1 MHLDQLKRRQVITL
15 LGGAAAA
22 WPLAAR
28 ARQRESIRQVAV
40 LIGPAESDI
49 EAQRRIAAFRERM
62 QGLGWVDGR
71 NVRFEYR
78 WGGGDAD
85 RIAHHVAE
93 LVAAQPDVIM
103 ANSRPVI
110 AALKRATATIPI
122 VFAVVA
128 DPVGE
133 GFVASLSRPGGNITG
148 FSSFDP
154 EIGGKWVQLLKE
166 VAPAVTR
173 VALLFNPRTA
183 PGGGWP
189 FVRPF
194 VEAAARSAGVEALP
208 VPAHSLEEIHRGLTE
223 LARASGSALVA
234 MPDSFVVVNGQ
245 EIIRS
250 MERFRLP
257 AIYPFRLFAEQGG
270 LMSYGVDTT
279 DLNARAATYVD
290 RILKGEKPADLPVQ
304 APIKYELLIN
314 LKTARALGVEVP
326 LPLLA
331 RADEVIE

>member
-1 MHLDQLKRRQVITL
+1 MKRREFITL
-15 LGGAAAA
+15 LGCAAAT
-22 WPLAAR
+22 WPLVAR
-28 ARQRESIRQVAV
+28 ARQGESIRQVAV

-49 EAQRRIAAFRERM
+49 EAQRRIAAFRDRM

-85 RIAHHVAE
+85 RIARHAAE

-103 ANSRPVI
+103 ANSTPVI

-128 DPVGE
+128 DPVGD

-166 VAPAVTR
+166 VAPAITR

-194 VEAAARSAGVEALP
+194 VEAAARSAGVEVLP
-208 VPAHSLEEIHRGLTE
+208 VPAHSPEEIHRWLAE
-223 LARASGSALVA
+223 LAQVSGSGLVA

-245 EIIRS
+245 AIIQS
-250 MERFRLP
+250 MERYRLP

-270 LMSYGVDTT
+270 LMSYGVDTA
-279 DLNARAATYVD
+279 DLNARGATYVD
-290 RILKGEKPADLPVQ
+290 RILRGEKPADLPVQ
-304 APIKYELLIN
+304 APTKYELAIN
-314 LKTARALGVEVP
+314 LRTARALGIEVP

>member
-1 MHLDQLKRRQVITL
+1 MASYLGRRKFLAT
-15 LGGAAAA
+15 LGGAAAT
-22 WPLAAR
+22 WSLAAG
-28 ARQRESIRQVAV
+28 ARQGESIRQVAV

-62 QGLGWVDGR
+62 RGLGWVDG
-71 NVRFEYR
+71 RFEYR

-85 RIAHHVAE
+85 RIARHAAE

-103 ANSRPVI
+103 ANSTPVI

-128 DPVGE
+128 DPVGD

-166 VAPAVTR
+166 VAPAITR

-208 VPAHSLEEIHRGLTE
+208 VPAHSPEEIHRGLAE
-223 LARASGSALVA
+223 LAQASGSGLVA

-245 EIIRS
+245 AIIRS
-250 MERFRLP
+250 MERYRLP

-304 APIKYELLIN
+304 APTKYELAIN
-314 LKTARALGVEVP
+314 LKTARALGIEVP

>member
-1 MHLDQLKRRQVITL
+1 MKRREFITL
-15 LGGAAAA
+15 LGCAAAT
-22 WPLAAR
+22 WPLVAR
-28 ARQRESIRQVAV
+28 ARQGESIRQVAV

-49 EAQRRIAAFRERM
+49 EAQRRIAAFRGGM

-85 RIAHHVAE
+85 RIARHAAE

-103 ANSRPVI
+103 ANSTPVI

-128 DPVGE
+128 DPVGD

-166 VAPAVTR
+166 VAPAITR

-194 VEAAARSAGVEALP
+194 VEAAARSAAVEALP
-208 VPAHSLEEIHRGLTE
+208 VPAHSPEEIHRWLAE
-223 LARASGSALVA
+223 LAQVSGSGLVA

-245 EIIRS
+245 AIIQS
-250 MERFRLP
+250 MERYRLP

-270 LMSYGVDTT
+270 LMSYGVDTA
-279 DLNARAATYVD
+279 DLNARGATYVD
-290 RILKGEKPADLPVQ
+290 RILRGEKPADLPVQ
-304 APIKYELLIN
+304 APTKYELAIN
-314 LKTARALGVEVP
+314 LRTARALGIEVP

>member
-1 MHLDQLKRRQVITL
+1 MASHIERRTFL
-15 LGGAAAA
+15 ATLGGVVA
-22 WPLAAR
+22 WPLAAG

-85 RIAHHVAE
+85 RIARHAAE

-103 ANSRPVI
+103 ANSTPVI

-128 DPVGE
+128 DPVGD

-166 VAPAVTR
+166 VAPTVTR

-208 VPAHSLEEIHRGLTE
+208 VPAHSPEEIHRGLAE
-223 LARASGSALVA
+223 LAQTSGGLVA
-234 MPDSFVVVNGQ
+234 MPDTFVVVNGQ
-245 EIIRS
+245 AIIRS
-250 MERFRLP
+250 MERYRLP

-270 LMSYGVDTT
+270 LMSYGVDTA

-290 RILKGEKPADLPVQ
+290 RILRGDKPADLPVQ
-304 APIKYELLIN
+304 APAKYELAIN
-314 LKTARALGVEVP
+314 LKTARALGIEVP

>member
-1 MHLDQLKRRQVITL
+1 MASYVGRRKFLAT
-15 LGGAAAA
+15 LGGGAMA
-22 WPLAAR
+22 WPLAAG

-85 RIAHHVAE
+85 RIARHAAE

-103 ANSRPVI
+103 ANSTPVI
-110 AALKRATATIPI
+110 AALKHATATIPI

-128 DPVGE
+128 DPVGD

-166 VAPAVTR
+166 VAPAITR
-173 VALLFNPRTA
+173 VALLFNPR
-183 PGGGWP
+183 P

-194 VEAAARSAGVEALP
+194 VEAAARSAGVEAVP
-208 VPAHSLEEIHRGLTE
+208 VPAHSPEEIHRWLAE
-223 LARASGSALVA
+223 LAQMSGSGLVA

-245 EIIRS
+245 AIIRS
-250 MERFRLP
+250 MERYRLP

-270 LMSYGVDTT
+270 LMSYGVDTA

-290 RILKGEKPADLPVQ
+290 RILRGEKPADLPVQ
-304 APIKYELLIN
+304 APTKYELAIN
-314 LKTARALGVEVP
+314 LRTARALGIEVP

>member
-1 MHLDQLKRRQVITL
+1 MGRRAKCPL
-15 LGGAAAA
+15 RLPLG
-22 WPLAAR
+22 
-28 ARQRESIRQVAV
+28 
-40 LIGPAESDI
+40 D
-49 EAQRRIAAFRERM
+49 
-62 QGLGWVDGR
+62 
-71 NVRFEYR
+71 
-78 WGGGDAD
+78 GDAD
-85 RIAHHVAE
+85 RIARHAAE

-103 ANSRPVI
+103 ANSTPVI

-128 DPVGE
+128 DPVGD

-166 VAPAVTR
+166 VAPAMTR

-208 VPAHSLEEIHRGLTE
+208 VPAHSPEEIHRGLTE
-223 LARASGSALVA
+223 LTRASGSALVA
-234 MPDSFVVVNGQ
+234 MPGTFVVVNGQ

-250 MERFRLP
+250 MERYRLP

-270 LMSYGVDTT
+270 LMSYGVANGCQRWRRSWCVVRW
-279 DLNARAATYVD
+279 LAMH
-290 RILKGEKPADLPVQ
+290 ILKTRVTVAGMTDQRQRMTQIISIWKLFLYSTTTRLPFSV
-304 APIKYELLIN
+304 A
-314 LKTARALGVEVP
+314 
-326 LPLLA
+326 
-331 RADEVIE
+331 

>member
-1 MHLDQLKRRQVITL
+1 MNDPQLEGHMASHIERRKFLATL
-15 LGGAAAA
+15 GCAAAT

-28 ARQRESIRQVAV
+28 ARQGESIRHVAV

-85 RIAHHVAE
+85 RMAGH
-93 LVAAQPDVIM
+93 AAGVVTGQPARAM
-103 ANSRPVI
+103 ANSTPVI
-110 AALKRATATIPI
+110 AALKRAAATIPI

-128 DPVGE
+128 DPVGD

-183 PGGGWP
+183 PG
-189 FVRPF
+189 
-194 VEAAARSAGVEALP
+194 
-208 VPAHSLEEIHRGLTE
+208 
-223 LARASGSALVA
+223 
-234 MPDSFVVVNGQ
+234 
-245 EIIRS
+245 
-250 MERFRLP
+250 
-257 AIYPFRLFAEQGG
+257 
-270 LMSYGVDTT
+270 
-279 DLNARAATYVD
+279 
-290 RILKGEKPADLPVQ
+290 
-304 APIKYELLIN
+304 
-314 LKTARALGVEVP
+314 
-326 LPLLA
+326 
-331 RADEVIE
+331 

>member
-1 MHLDQLKRRQVITL
+1 VGLQ
-15 LGGAAAA
+15 
-22 WPLAAR
+22 
-28 ARQRESIRQVAV
+28 
-40 LIGPAESDI
+40 IGPAESDV
-49 EAQRRIAAFRERM
+49 EAQRRIAAFRDRM

-85 RIAHHVAE
+85 RTARHAAE
-93 LVAAQPDVIM
+93 LVAARPDVIM
-103 ANSRPVI
+103 ANSTPVI
-110 AALKRATATIPI
+110 AALKRATTTIPI

-128 DPVGE
+128 DPVGD

-166 VAPAVTR
+166 VTPAMTR

-208 VPAHSLEEIHRGLTE
+208 VPAHSPEEIHRGLTE
-223 LARASGSALVA
+223 LTRASGSALVA

-250 MERFRLP
+250 MEQYRLP
-257 AIYPFRLFAEQGG
+257 AIYPFRHFAEQGG
-270 LMSYGVDTT
+270 LMSYGAT
-279 DLNARAATYVD
+279 DMKRM
-290 RILKGEKPADLPVQ
+290 LPR
-304 APIKYELLIN
+304 
-314 LKTARALGVEVP
+314 TGGV
-326 LPLLA
+326 
-331 RADEVIE
+331 RWNG

>member
-1 MHLDQLKRRQVITL
+1 MASHIGRRKFLAT

-22 WPLAAR
+22 WPLASS
-28 ARQRESIRQVAV
+28 ARQSESMRQVAV

-78 WGGGDAD
+78 WGGGDPD
-85 RIAHHVAE
+85 RIARYAAE

-103 ANSRPVI
+103 ANSTPVI
-110 AALKRATATIPI
+110 AALKRATANIPI

-128 DPVGE
+128 DPVGD

-154 EIGGKWVQLLKE
+154 GIGGKWVQLLKE
-166 VAPAVTR
+166 VAPTVTR

-208 VPAHSLEEIHRGLTE
+208 VPAHSAEEIHRGLAE
-223 LARASGSALVA
+223 LAQTSGSGLVA
-234 MPDSFVVVNGQ
+234 MPDTFVVVNGQ
-245 EIIRS
+245 AIIRS
-250 MERFRLP
+250 TERHRLP

-270 LMSYGVDTT
+270 LMSYGVDTA

-290 RILKGEKPADLPVQ
+290 RILRGEKPADLPVQ
-304 APIKYELLIN
+304 APAKYELAIN
-314 LKTARALGVEVP
+314 LKTARARGIEVP

>member
-1 MHLDQLKRRQVITL
+1 VGLQ
-15 LGGAAAA
+15 
-22 WPLAAR
+22 
-28 ARQRESIRQVAV
+28 
-40 LIGPAESDI
+40 IGPAESDV
-49 EAQRRIAAFRERM
+49 EAQRRIAAFRDRM

-85 RIAHHVAE
+85 RTARHAAE
-93 LVAAQPDVIM
+93 LVAARPDVIM
-103 ANSRPVI
+103 ANSTPVI
-110 AALKRATATIPI
+110 AALKRATTTIPI

-128 DPVGE
+128 DPVGD

-166 VAPAVTR
+166 VTPAMTR

-208 VPAHSLEEIHRGLTE
+208 VPAHSPEEIHRGLTE
-223 LARASGSALVA
+223 LTRASGSALVA

-250 MERFRLP
+250 MERYRLP

-270 LMSYGVDTT
+270 LDVLWRRHNRSQR
-279 DLNARAATYVD
+279 ARGHL
-290 RILKGEKPADLPVQ
+290 R
-304 APIKYELLIN
+304 
-314 LKTARALGVEVP
+314 
-326 LPLLA
+326 
-331 RADEVIE
+331 